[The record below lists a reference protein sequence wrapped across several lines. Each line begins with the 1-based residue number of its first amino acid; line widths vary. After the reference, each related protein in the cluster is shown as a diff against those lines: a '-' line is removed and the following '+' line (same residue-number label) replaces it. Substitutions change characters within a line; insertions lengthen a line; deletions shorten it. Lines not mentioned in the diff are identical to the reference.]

1 MWRVVRLSLM
11 WLLAA
16 ALPLQGLSAATMLA
30 CGAGQHDHTATQV
43 ASHLHANMTPALH
56 SHTHTH
62 THVADV
68 SEHDHAGVDHS
79 QRGSAGLDTG
89 GIQKCSACASCCVS
103 AVLASEI
110 ISFDPVKLTESF
122 APPVAYTLAVFVPEG
137 LERPPRL
144 FLA

>member
-1 MWRVVRLSLM
+1 M

-30 CGAGQHDHTATQV
+30 CGAGQHDRTVTQV
-43 ASHLHANMTPALH
+43 VSHSHANGAAASHSH
-56 SHTHTH
+56 SHTPVAEASQHEHT
-62 THVADV
+62 
-68 SEHDHAGVDHS
+68 GVGHS
-79 QRGSAGLDTG
+79 HPGNGGLDKSG
-89 GIQKCSACASCCVS
+89 MHKCSACASCCLS

-110 ISFDPVKLTESF
+110 ISFNPVKLTESF
-122 APPVAYTLAVFVPEG
+122 APPVPYTLAVFVPEG